1 MLAESVP
8 ETAAWW
14 RPYACGVS
22 RVFTLLAFSRGMAD
36 DDVETITVSIDTDE
50 DADAIELPSG
60 LVDVLAEQGQSPAA
74 VVGDI
79 TLLSFAS
86 RAHHL
91 VHHGEDDNPELE
103 AIEAE
108 TMDLFEERFGVTFGE
123 ATGHQ
128 H

>member
-1 MLAESVP
+1 
-8 ETAAWW
+8 
-14 RPYACGVS
+14 
-22 RVFTLLAFSRGMAD
+22 MA
-36 DDVETITVSIDTDE
+36 DDVETVTISIEANGDSDE
-50 DADAIELPSG
+50 VTLPTG
-60 LVDVLAEQGQSPAA
+60 LVDVLAEQGQSPAE

-91 VHHGEDDNPELE
+91 VHHGEGDDPELA
-103 AIEAE
+103 AIEEE